1 VKIKPPKP
9 QTQKIVMQTR
19 QKSGDLAGRGELS
32 EWWKAEDDK
41 NLAGQLA
48 ATASYLKT
56 NQTYRMRQI
65 AANVRLYCGLS
76 VYSYAGSNV
85 SQMNRT
91 RTLPDDRPT
100 FNLIQSCTDTLV
112 SRIGQDRPE
121 PKFLTDGADYKQR
134 HLAQRLNQFI
144 LGEFYQTKAYDKAIK
159 ALRDGIIA
167 GTGALKVYGDAQ
179 ADGGAGKVEVDRV
192 MVSDLFVDDNDSING
207 QPQQL
212 IQLKLM
218 DRDKLLATS
227 PKKVQAVIEGTPQSY
242 PDNAPDS
249 GRTTADQVM
258 VVEGWKLPSGPDRD
272 APGYSPGRHTLA
284 TVNGVIFDEPWHKA
298 KFPFVF
304 FNYSDPFLGFFGQGL
319 ATQLFGTQLTLN
331 RILYTIAQ
339 AITLVG
345 VPRVFIE
352 QNSKVSKTAIDNQ
365 LGVICTYSGVKPSYE
380 VAPCNAPE
388 LYAERDKLI
397 QYGFQQCGVSMM
409 QASSQKPQ
417 GLNSGASIR
426 SFDDISTDR
435 MATIS
440 KKYSDVFVDLAY
452 LIADTAM
459 DIAKRDGK
467 YLTVY
472 PNKDGT
478 KEIDLPAMKFLK
490 DPFVIQCFSESSLPR
505 TPAGRIQTVTEQ
517 VQAGMLSLKEG
528 RRLMRFPDLEQN
540 EKLDNASEE
549 RIFQMLDSIVED
561 GKYIAPDSFLDLQL
575 ATQLTVQYINLYL
588 AANLE
593 EKKADMLRQFF
604 QQVQALIQ
612 AATPP
617 PMAMPGA
624 PGAPPG
630 AGAPAPQANAEP
642 TPTSPLVPN
651 AAGQAA

>member
-1 VKIKPPKP
+1 MKIKKPKDP
-9 QTQKIVMQTR
+9 ITKIVMQT
-19 QKSGDLAGRGELS
+19 KPKADLSGKGALA
-32 EWWKAEDDK
+32 EWWLEKSDEKRAAE
-41 NLAGQLA
+41 LCGTA
-48 ATASYLKT
+48 AYLKT
-56 NQTYRMRQI
+56 NQTYATRQD

-85 SQMNRT
+85 SNMNRT
-91 RTLPDDRPT
+91 RTLPEDRPT
-100 FNLIQSCTDTLV
+100 FNLIQACTDTLV

-159 ALRDGIIA
+159 MLRDAIVM
-167 GTGALKVYGDAQ
+167 GTGCLKVYEGED
-179 ADGGAGKVEVDRV
+179 GKVSVDRV
-192 MVSDLFVDDNDSING
+192 MKTHLYVDDNDSING
-207 QPQQL
+207 DPQQL
-212 IQLKLM
+212 YQLKLM
-218 DRDKLLATS
+218 DRDKLLANS
-227 PKKVQAVIEGTPQSY
+227 PKKAAKVIEGTPNSY
-242 PDNAPDS
+242 PDNTPDS
-249 GRTTADQVM
+249 GRTVSDQVM
-258 VVEGWKLPSGPDRD
+258 VVEGWKLPSGPDKE
-272 APGYSPGRHTLA
+272 APGYQAGRHTIA
-284 TVNGVIFDEPWHKA
+284 TVNGIIFDEEWHKP

-304 FNYSDPFLGFFGQGL
+304 MNYSDPYLGFFGQGL

-352 QNSKVSKTAIDNQ
+352 QGSKVSKTAINNQ
-365 LGVICTYSGVKPSYE
+365 LGVMCTYTGVKPSYE

-409 QASSQKPQ
+409 QASSQKPE

-435 MATIS
+435 MATVS
-440 KKYSDVFVDLAY
+440 KKYSNVFVDLAY
-452 LIADTAM
+452 LIADCAM
-459 DIAKRDGK
+459 DIAERDGK
-467 YLTVY
+467 YQTVY

-517 VQAGMLSLKEG
+517 VQAGMLTIKEG
-528 RRLMRFPDLEQN
+528 RRLMHFPDLEQN
-540 EKLDNASEE
+540 ERLDNASEE
-549 RIFQMLDSIVED
+549 RIFKILDDIVEK
-561 GKYIAPDSFLDLQL
+561 GKYEPPDPFIDLQL

-593 EKKADMLRQFF
+593 EKKADLLRNFF
-604 QQVQALIQ
+604 KQCQTLIQ
-612 AATPP
+612 AAMPP
-617 PMAMPGA
+617 PMPQ
-624 PGAPPG
+624 
-630 AGAPAPQANAEP
+630 PQANPEAP
-642 TPTSPLVPN
+642 PTSPLVPN
-651 AAGQAA
+651 SPAAQPQQAA

>member
-1 VKIKPPKP
+1 MKIKPPKP
-9 QTQKIVMQTR
+9 QKQKIVMQTR
-19 QKSGDLAGRGELS
+19 SKGDLAGRGELK
-32 EWWKAEDDK
+32 EWWKAEDK
-41 NLAGQLA
+41 MQLSAELCGTA
-48 ATASYLKT
+48 AFLKT
-56 NQTYRMRQI
+56 AQTYRMRQC
-65 AANVRLYCGLS
+65 AANVRLYSGLS

-91 RTLPDDRPT
+91 KTLPEDRPT
-100 FNLIQSCTDTLV
+100 FNLIQACADTLV

-144 LGEFYQTKAYDKAIK
+144 LGEFYQTKTYEKAVK
-159 ALRDGIIA
+159 MLRDGLVM
-167 GTGALKVYGDAQ
+167 GTGALKVYEGED
-179 ADGGAGKVEVDRV
+179 GKVCVDRV
-192 MVSDLFVDDNDSING
+192 MITDLFVDDNDSING
-207 QPQQL
+207 EPQQL

-218 DRDKLLATS
+218 DRDKLLANS
-227 PKKVQAVIEGTPQSY
+227 PKKSEAIIEGTPQSY
-242 PDNAPDS
+242 PDNAPDA
-249 GRTTADQVM
+249 GRTTADQIM
-258 VVEGWKLPSGPDRD
+258 VVEGWKLPSGPDRK
-272 APGYSPGRHTLA
+272 APGYTPGRHTLA
-284 TVNGVIFDEPWHKA
+284 TINGIIYDEEWHKT

-304 FNYSDPFLGFFGQGL
+304 FNYSDPYLGFWGQSL

-352 QNSKVSKTAIDNQ
+352 QNAKVTKTAINNQ
-365 LGVICTYSGVKPSYE
+365 LGVICTYSGAKPSYE

-409 QASSQKPQ
+409 QASAQKPQ
-417 GLNSGASIR
+417 GLNSGAALR
-426 SFDDISTDR
+426 SYDDISTDR

-440 KKYSDVFVDLAY
+440 KKYSNVFVDLAY
-452 LIADTAM
+452 AIADCAM
-459 DIAKRDGK
+459 DIAERDGK
-467 YLTVY
+467 YQTVY

-490 DPFVIQCFSESSLPR
+490 DPFVIQCFNESSLPR
-505 TPAGRIQTVTEQ
+505 EPAGRMAEVTDQ
-517 VQAGMLSLKEG
+517 VQAGMLTLKEG
-528 RRLMRFPDLEQN
+528 RRLLRYPDLEQN
-540 EKLDNASEE
+540 ERLDNASEE
-549 RIFQMLDSIVED
+549 RIFKMLDSIVED
-561 GKYIAPDSFLDLQL
+561 GKFEAPDAFIDLQL

-593 EKKADMLRQFF
+593 EKKADMLRGYFKQC
-604 QQVQALIQ
+604 QALIQ

-617 PMAMPGA
+617 Q
-624 PGAPPG
+624 
-630 AGAPAPQANAEP
+630 PQAAPVPQASPEP